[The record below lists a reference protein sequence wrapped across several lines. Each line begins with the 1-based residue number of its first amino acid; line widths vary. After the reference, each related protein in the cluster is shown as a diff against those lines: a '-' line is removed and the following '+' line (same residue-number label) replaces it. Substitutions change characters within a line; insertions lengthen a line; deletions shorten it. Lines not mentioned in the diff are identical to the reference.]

1 MKIIISPAKKMNVNT
16 DDFPVDKLPVFI
28 DDTRILCETI
38 QKLPYAEAKA
48 LWKCNDKLAKLN
60 YERFAGMDLERALTP
75 ALLSYEG
82 LQYQH
87 MMPVVFTSSAMDYVR
102 EHLRIL
108 SGFYGVLSPFD
119 GVTPYRLEMQAALSV
134 GGSGNLYEFW
144 GDRLYRAVLDEDRTI
159 LNLSSKEYSKAVEKY
174 LQPEDRLITIVF
186 GELADGRVKQK
197 GTLAKMAR
205 GEMVR
210 YLAEGGIT
218 DLERLKDFAG
228 MGYQFAE
235 EYSTGTEWTFLR

>member
-38 QKLPYAEAKA
+38 QKLSYAEAKA

-159 LNLSSKEYSKAVEKY
+159 LNLASKEYSKAVEKY

-210 YLAEGGIT
+210 YLAEGGVT

>member
-38 QKLPYAEAKA
+38 QKLSYAEAKA

-159 LNLSSKEYSKAVEKY
+159 LNLASKEYSKAVEKY

-218 DLERLKDFAG
+218 DLERLKDFVG

>member
-38 QKLPYAEAKA
+38 QKLSYAEAKA

-210 YLAEGGIT
+210 YLAEGGVT

>member
-1 MKIIISPAKKMNVNT
+1 MKIIISPAKKMSVNT

-28 DDTRILCETI
+28 DDTRLLCETI
-38 QKLPYAEAKA
+38 QKLSYAEAKA

-159 LNLSSKEYSKAVEKY
+159 LNLASKEYSKAVEKY

-210 YLAEGGIT
+210 YLAEGGVT

>member
-38 QKLPYAEAKA
+38 QKLSYAEAKA

-87 MMPVVFTSSAMDYVR
+87 MMPVVFTSLAMDYVR

-159 LNLSSKEYSKAVEKY
+159 LNLASKEYSKAVEKY

-186 GELADGRVKQK
+186 GELAGGRVKQK

>member
-38 QKLPYAEAKA
+38 QKLSYAEAKA

-144 GDRLYRAVLDEDRTI
+144 GDRLYRAVLDENRTI
-159 LNLSSKEYSKAVEKY
+159 LNLASKEYSKAVEKY

>member
-38 QKLPYAEAKA
+38 QKLSYAEAKA
-48 LWKCNDKLAKLN
+48 LWQCNDKLAKLN
-60 YERFAGMDLERALTP
+60 YERFAAMDLERALTP

-87 MMPVVFTSSAMDYVR
+87 MMPVVFTSQAMDYVR

-119 GVTPYRLEMQAALSV
+119 GVTPYRLEMRAALSV

-144 GDRLYRAVLDEDRTI
+144 GERLYRAVLDEDRTI
-159 LNLSSKEYSKAVEKY
+159 LNLASKEYSKAVEKY

-186 GELADGRVKQK
+186 GELAGGRVRQK

-210 YLAEGGIT
+210 YLAEGGVT
-218 DLERLKDFAG
+218 DLERFKDFAG

>member
-38 QKLPYAEAKA
+38 QKLSYAEAKA

-87 MMPVVFTSSAMDYVR
+87 TMPVVFTSSAMDYVR

-210 YLAEGGIT
+210 YLAEGGVT

>member
-38 QKLPYAEAKA
+38 QKLSYAEAKA

-87 MMPVVFTSSAMDYVR
+87 MMPVVFTSLAMDYVR

-119 GVTPYRLEMQAALSV
+119 GVTPYRLEIQAALSV

-159 LNLSSKEYSKAVEKY
+159 LNLASKEYSKAVEKY

-186 GELADGRVKQK
+186 GELAGGRVKQK

>member
-38 QKLPYAEAKA
+38 QKLSYAEAKA

-144 GDRLYRAVLDEDRTI
+144 GDCLYRAVLDEDRTI

>member
-38 QKLPYAEAKA
+38 QKLSYAEAKA

-159 LNLSSKEYSKAVEKY
+159 LNLASKEYSKAVEKY

>member
-28 DDTRILCETI
+28 DDARILCEAI
-38 QKLPYAEAKA
+38 QKLSYAEAKA

-159 LNLSSKEYSKAVEKY
+159 LNLASKEYSKAVEKY

>member
-38 QKLPYAEAKA
+38 QKLSYAEAKA

>member
-38 QKLPYAEAKA
+38 QKLSYAEAKA

-108 SGFYGVLSPFD
+108 SSFYGVLSPFD

-159 LNLSSKEYSKAVEKY
+159 LNLASKEYSKAVEKY

>member
-1 MKIIISPAKKMNVNT
+1 
-16 DDFPVDKLPVFI
+16 
-28 DDTRILCETI
+28 
-38 QKLPYAEAKA
+38 
-48 LWKCNDKLAKLN
+48 
-60 YERFAGMDLERALTP
+60 
-75 ALLSYEG
+75 
-82 LQYQH
+82 
-87 MMPVVFTSSAMDYVR
+87 
-102 EHLRIL
+102 
-108 SGFYGVLSPFD
+108 
-119 GVTPYRLEMQAALSV
+119 MQAALSV

-210 YLAEGGIT
+210 YLAEGGVT